1 MLYARR
7 LTRPPRAP
15 IIRQAVRSAAEGQG
29 VEWSRVGRWQETRGG
44 HPAGEKEGGSIVVSY
59 YMLRVSHDHR
69 VHPLLPAT
77 GLPRAEEIR
86 DHQAARPAAEGQ
98 GVEWFRVG
106 RWQETRGR
114 TKAENEGEDRFSIH
128 ANIVIST
135 RVLRVLINTT
145 ITIIGRHACAATRR
159 VERDRVGEG
168 VDLVARR
175 LW

>member
-1 MLYARR
+1 M
-7 LTRPPRAP
+7 
-15 IIRQAVRSAAEGQG
+15 
-29 VEWSRVGRWQETRGG
+29 
-44 HPAGEKEGGSIVVSY
+44 
-59 YMLRVSHDHR
+59 
-69 VHPLLPAT
+69 
-77 GLPRAEEIR
+77 
-86 DHQAARPAAEGQ
+86 
-98 GVEWFRVG
+98 EWFRVG